1 MTMETSEIVAA
12 LKDYIAENIL
22 SPEVQ
27 IDEDTNLQNAGVDS
41 FATVEIILFIER
53 KFGVMIPDDKL
64 VPENFQT
71 LGALSKIVFEL
82 MPLP

>member
-1 MTMETSEIVAA
+1 MITDTSTIIDE
-12 LKDYIAENIL
+12 LKNYIRENIL
-22 SPEVQ
+22 SPEVA
-27 IDEDTNLQNAGVDS
+27 IDADTQLQNAGVDS

-71 LGALSKIVFEL
+71 LRALSETVHAL
-82 MPLP
+82 MHRP